1 MKLLEPLYLAE
12 SVKKP
17 KQMLNKLNKSKFPCR
32 FFVIALEEGRD
43 QLAIY
48 PAYCLQQP
56 FYRKY
61 PPVIVGLSNDY
72 QEAQGLVIQIV
83 EESLAK
89 TGECNLKEYLRSR

>member
-1 MKLLEPLYLAE
+1 MNLCKPLYFGE

-17 KQMLNKLNKSKFPCR
+17 KQMLRKLNKSKFPCR
-32 FFVIALEEGRD
+32 FYVITVEEGAD
-43 QLAIY
+43 QLAIF

-61 PPVIVGLSNDY
+61 PPVIVGLAADY
-72 QEAQGLVIQIV
+72 DEAQQLVIQIV

-89 TGECNLKEYLRSR
+89 TGKCNLKDYLHSR

>member
-17 KQMLNKLNKSKFPCR
+17 KQMLKKLNKSKVPCG
-32 FFVIALEEGRD
+32 FFVLTLADGSD

-61 PPVIVGLSNDY
+61 PPVIIGLANDY
-72 QEAQGLVIQIV
+72 KEAQDLIIRIV
-83 EESLAK
+83 EESLEK
-89 TGECNLKEYLRSR
+89 TGECNLKEYLHSR